1 MNRRGQASSLA
12 TVSPRRQKMP
22 KTYRHLYDDI
32 CAFENLHL
40 AYLKARRDKR
50 YRPKVLEFSAHLEEE
65 LLRLQSELMMG
76 AYRTGE
82 YRRFMVYEPKAR
94 QIAALP
100 FRDRVEQHALCNV
113 IEPIFDVRF
122 IHDSYACRKGKGTHA
137 GADRVTEFLRRAQRE
152 FSEVWV
158 LKGDV
163 AKYFPSVKHDTLL
176 SIIGRTIRCGKTLGL
191 IRDVVGSWHTMGE
204 PGRGIPIGNLTS
216 QLFANIYLNEFDQF
230 VKHQLRQ
237 RLFVRYMDDFLV
249 IGSNK
254 RELHRIRQDIADFLS
269 NVLSLR
275 LNSKTQVYPAAQ
287 GIDFLG
293 YRMWATHR
301 LLRKS
306 SVKRMRRKLKAFA
319 EGYADGSRT
328 FEEINASVQ
337 SWLGHAGHAD
347 TYRLRCRLFADFV
360 LKEAAL

>member
-1 MNRRGQASSLA
+1 M
-12 TVSPRRQKMP
+12 
-22 KTYRHLYDDI
+22 Y
-32 CAFENLHL
+32 
-40 AYLKARRDKR
+40 
-50 YRPKVLEFSAHLEEE
+50 
-65 LLRLQSELMMG
+65 LQS
-76 AYRTGE
+76 
-82 YRRFMVYEPKAR
+82 V
-94 QIAALP
+94 
-100 FRDRVEQHALCNV
+100 H
-113 IEPIFDVRF
+113 
-122 IHDSYACRKGKGTHA
+122 
-137 GADRVTEFLRRAQRE
+137 
-152 FSEVWV
+152 
-158 LKGDV
+158 
-163 AKYFPSVKHDTLL
+163 HDTLL
-176 SIIGRTIRCGKTLGL
+176 AIIGRTCCSGKRLGL
-191 IRDVVGSWHTMGE
+191 ILEVVGSRLSMGE

-347 TYRLRCRLFADFV
+347 TYGLRCRLFADFV